1 MYRYGW
7 IQVYGINV
15 KPLRRINNVG
25 YILKSTYIQL
35 FFNKR
40 MSKNKK
46 KNTYI
51 SLPQVTKNKTSE
63 KSHKNFIKV

>member
-15 KPLRRINNVG
+15 MPLRRINNVG

-35 FFNKR
+35 YFNKR
-40 MSKNKK
+40 ISKNKK
-46 KNTYI
+46 KIYI
-51 SLPQVTKNKTSE
+51 YITVPGNSKSE
-63 KSHKNFIKV
+63 KSRKNFIKV